1 MSLYDSITLF
11 NTKESPFRTIS
22 GARTTEPANYRG
34 SYTTARKEIV
44 DIEIA
49 MYQSAGTLIIGTIT
63 IAART
68 IVTTM
73 QLLWLLK
80 LTVSQGQEEGGL
92 RN

>member
-1 MSLYDSITLF
+1 VGP
-11 NTKESPFRTIS
+11 NP
-22 GARTTEPANYRG
+22 TEPANYRG

-49 MYQSAGTLIIGTIT
+49 MYQSAGTLITNTIT

-73 QLLWLLK
+73 QMLWLLK
-80 LTVSQGQEEGGL
+80 LTVSQEQVGAL